1 VISLTAGHCHHVGV
15 SQSKNNYFSLCIII
29 YHIILYR
36 IISFQDCALRQWA
49 SESARIVTLS
59 MCRPKEGNL
68 SNEMVDLCEYL
79 VWAPLNL
86 SLNCDAM
93 RFGGVT
99 SVPE

>member
-1 VISLTAGHCHHVGV
+1 VISLTAGHCLNVGI
-15 SQSKNNYFSLCIII
+15 SQSKKNYFSVCIV
-29 YHIILYR
+29 
-36 IISFQDCALRQWA
+36 SFQGCALRQWE

-68 SNEMVDLCEYL
+68 SNKMVDLCEYL

-93 RFGGVT
+93 WFGGVT

>member
-1 VISLTAGHCHHVGV
+1 VICPTAGHCRHVGI
-15 SQSKNNYFSLCIII
+15 SQSKKNYFSVC
-29 YHIILYR
+29 

-49 SESARIVTLS
+49 SESTRIFTIS

-68 SNEMVDLCEYL
+68 GNEMVDLCEYL